1 MNTFKALLFR
11 EYWEHRGAFLK
22 TPIII
27 GIITAVMMILAYLLI
42 ENVNVKLMGGE
53 GIEQGLE
60 QLNLRMA
67 EDIKV
72 ITNTFLTGL
81 EGLHHFVMFIV
92 VFFFLLGSLF
102 DDRKDLS
109 ILFWKSLPISDLST
123 VLSKL
128 VAAIIVAPLCF
139 WGILI
144 ITELLCMILFSLF
157 LLINGANPF
166 TLLWA
171 NTDLIGHWLAF
182 GMGSIIQA
190 VWALP
195 IYGWLLLCSAWAKRR
210 PFIWA
215 VGVPAMVFMVRGWM
229 AAFTFSGQA
238 FISLK
243 DFMLSLS
250 TIGLN
255 SLSPYESR
263 ADLLENIHIG
273 AGNNGHTD
281 AWVIM
286 SSMYNNL
293 FSIKIPYGFVFATIC
308 IALAIFIRRYRNTT

>member
-1 MNTFKALLFR
+1 MKAFKALLMR
-11 EYWEHRGAFLK
+11 EYWEHRGAFIK
-22 TPIII
+22 TPVII

-42 ENVNVKLMGGE
+42 ENVSVKFAGGE
-53 GIEQGLE
+53 GIEEGLKHIGD
-60 QLNLRMA
+60 QTSA
-67 EDIKV
+67 DINM

-81 EGLHHFVMFIV
+81 EGLHHFVLFIV

-109 ILFWKSLPISDLST
+109 ILFWKSLPVSDLNT
-123 VLSKL
+123 VLSKI
-128 VAAIIVAPLCF
+128 AAAFIVAPLCF
-139 WGILI
+139 WAVLI
-144 ITELLCMILFSLF
+144 ASELVCMILFSLF

-171 NTDLIGHWLAF
+171 NTDLLGHWAAF
-182 GMGSIIQA
+182 GMGCLIQA
-190 VWALP
+190 IWALP
-195 IYGWLLLCSAWAKRR
+195 IYGWLILCSAWAKRR

-238 FISLK
+238 FLNLK
-243 DFMLSLS
+243 DILMALS

-263 ADLLENIHIG
+263 ADLLQAINFG
-273 AGNNGHTD
+273 GGGGHVE
-281 AWVIM
+281 ASQIM
-286 SSMYNNL
+286 SSMYHNV
-293 FSIKIPYGFVFATIC
+293 FSGKVVYGFIFAAIC
-308 IALAIFIRRYRNTT
+308 VALAIFIRRYRNTT